1 VKAIILTQG
10 GLALTGQKSAE
21 AILAGKSS
29 EGPNIKWGMK
39 MVSSRN
45 ISRRQKTH
53 TKRVYPEKKAVQL
66 PTNQGEPNRYPVQT
80 KGKSH
85 GEQNNDL
92 MEEVLSRQ
100 NMLKALRRVEQN
112 KGAPGI
118 DNLTIE
124 NLKPYLR
131 QNWLSIKEQLLK
143 GDYKPQP
150 VLRVEIPKPN
160 GGERLL
166 GIPTVIDRLIQQ
178 ALLQILTDIFDPGFS
193 PFSFGFRP
201 NRSTHDAVLKAKEYL
216 EEGYQWVVDLDI
228 EKFFDRINHDML
240 MARVARKIKDK
251 RILKLIR
258 LYLQSGV
265 MVNGVKMS
273 TQEGTP
279 QGGPLSPLL
288 ANILLDDLDK
298 ELEKRGHK
306 FVRYADDSNIYLKSK
321 RAGQR
326 VMESITNF
334 LKVKLRLK
342 VNLEKSAVDITDKRK
357 FLGFNLY
364 HYQEGIRIRIA
375 PQTIKRFKIKIC
387 EITSRSNG
395 QNIIKRI
402 LRLNLYLRGWIQY
415 FSLSDTPYILKM
427 LEGWIRRRLRMCLWK
442 QWKNVRTKY
451 RNLKKLGLPDW
462 AALSLA
468 NTRKAF
474 WHIAGDSLNSALP
487 NAYWANLRLMSLTN
501 RYCEIRSA
509 L

>member
-1 VKAIILTQG
+1 
-10 GLALTGQKSAE
+10 
-21 AILAGKSS
+21 
-29 EGPNIKWGMK
+29 

-45 ISRRQKTH
+45 LSRRQKTH
-53 TKRVYPEKKAVQL
+53 NKRAYPEKKAVQL
-66 PTNQGEPNRYPVQT
+66 PTNQGEPSMYPAQT

-85 GEQNNDL
+85 GEQDNDL

-118 DNLTIE
+118 DNLTVE
-124 NLKPYLR
+124 SLKPYLR
-131 QNWLSIKEQLLK
+131 QNWLSIREQLLK

-160 GGERLL
+160 GEKRLL

-178 ALLQILTDIFDPGFS
+178 ALLQRLTDIFDPGFS

-201 NRSTHDAVLKAKEYL
+201 NRKAHDAIRKAKQYV
-216 EEGYQWVVDLDI
+216 EEGYQRVVDLDI
-228 EKFFDRINHDML
+228 EKFFDHINHDML
-240 MARVARKIKDK
+240 MARVARKVKDK

-265 MVNGVKMS
+265 MVNGVKV
-273 TQEGTP
+273 QIEEGTP
-279 QGGPLSPLL
+279 QGGPLSPLF

-298 ELEKRGHK
+298 GLEKRGHR
-306 FVRYADDSNIYLKSK
+306 FIRYDSNIYLKSK

-326 VMESITNF
+326 VMESIITF

-342 VNLEKSAVDITDKRK
+342 VNLPKSAVDLSDKRK

-364 HYQEGIRIRIA
+364 HYHEGIRIRIA
-375 PQTIKRFKIKIC
+375 PQAIKRFKIKIR

-402 LRLNLYLRGWIQY
+402 FKLNLYIRGWIQY
-415 FSLSDTPYILKM
+415 FSLSDTPYILQR
-427 LEGWIRRRLRMCLWK
+427 LEGWIRRRLRMCQWK
-442 QWKNVRTKY
+442 QWKKIRTKY
-451 RNLKKLGLPDW
+451 CNLIKLGLPDW

-468 NTRKAF
+468 NTRKAY

-487 NAYWANLRLMSLTN
+487 ITYWANLGLMSLIN
-501 RYCEIRSA
+501 RYGDIRSA

>member
-1 VKAIILTQG
+1 MA
-10 GLALTGQKSAE
+10 
-21 AILAGKSS
+21 
-29 EGPNIKWGMK
+29 
-39 MVSSRN
+39 SSRN
-45 ISRRQKTH
+45 ILRRQKTLQ
-53 TKRVYPEKKAVQL
+53 RVYPEKEAVQL
-66 PTNQGEPNRYPVQT
+66 PNNQGEPSRYPAQT
-80 KGKSH
+80 RSQSR
-85 GEQNNDL
+85 GEPNNDL

-100 NMLKALRRVEQN
+100 NMLKALRQVEKN

-118 DNLTIE
+118 DNLTVE

-131 QNWLSIKEQLLK
+131 QNWLFIREQLLK
-143 GDYKPQP
+143 GEYQPQP
-150 VLRVEIPKPN
+150 VLRVEIKKPS

-178 ALLQILTDIFDPGFS
+178 ALLQILTEIFDPGFS

-201 NRSTHDAVLKAKEYL
+201 NRKAHEAIRKAKQYI

-228 EKFFDRINHDML
+228 EKFFDHINHDLL
-240 MARVARKIKDK
+240 MARVARKVKDK

-265 MVNGVKMS
+265 MVNGVKIQ
-273 TQEGTP
+273 TREGTA

-298 ELEKRGHK
+298 ELEKRGHN

-326 VMESITNF
+326 VMESITTF

-342 VNLEKSAVDITDKRK
+342 VNLQKSAVDISDNRK

-364 HYQEGIRIRIA
+364 HYHERIRIRIA
-375 PQTIKRFKIKIC
+375 PQTIKRFKIKIR

-415 FSLSDTPYILKM
+415 FSLSDTPYILPR
-427 LEGWIRRRLRMCLWK
+427 LEGWMRRRLRMCLWK
-442 QWKNVRTKY
+442 QWKKIRTKY
-451 RNLKKLGLPDW
+451 RNLIQLGLPGW
-462 AALSLA
+462 AAHSLA
-468 NTRKAF
+468 NTRKAY

-487 NAYWANLRLMSLTN
+487 NAYWANLGLMSLTN
-501 RYCEIRSA
+501 RYGVIRSA

>member
-1 VKAIILTQG
+1 
-10 GLALTGQKSAE
+10 
-21 AILAGKSS
+21 
-29 EGPNIKWGMK
+29 

-45 ISRRQKTH
+45 ISGRQKTLQ
-53 TKRVYPEKKAVQL
+53 RVCPEKKAVQL
-66 PTNQGEPNRYPVQT
+66 PTNQGEPSRYPAQT

-100 NMLKALRRVEQN
+100 NMLKALRRVEKN
-112 KGAPGI
+112 KGTPGI
-118 DNLTIE
+118 DNLTVE
-124 NLKPYLR
+124 SLKPYLR
-131 QNWLSIKEQLLK
+131 QNWVSIREQLLK

-150 VLRVEIPKPN
+150 VLRVEIDKPN
-160 GGERLL
+160 GGKRLL

-178 ALLQILTDIFDPGFS
+178 ALLQRMTDIFDPGFS
-193 PFSFGFRP
+193 PCSFGFRP
-201 NRSTHDAVLKAKEYL
+201 NRKAHDAVRKAKQYL

-228 EKFFDRINHDML
+228 EKFFDHINHDML
-240 MARVARKIKDK
+240 MARVARKVKDK

-265 MVNGVKMS
+265 MVNGVKVQ
-273 TQEGTP
+273 TEEGTP

-298 ELEKRGHK
+298 EIERRGHR
-306 FVRYADDSNIYLKSK
+306 FVRYADDSNIYLKSE

-326 VMESITNF
+326 VMESITTF

-342 VNLEKSAVDITDKRK
+342 VNLQKSAVDLSDKGK

-364 HYQEGIRIRIA
+364 HYHNRIRIRIA
-375 PQTIKRFKIKIC
+375 PQAIKRCKMKIC

-395 QNIIKRI
+395 QNITKRI
-402 LRLNLYLRGWIQY
+402 SKLNLYLRGWIQY
-415 FSLSDTPYILKM
+415 FSLSDIPYILQR
-427 LEGWIRRRLRMCLWK
+427 LEGWMRRRLRMCQWK
-442 QWKNVRTKY
+442 QWRKIRTKY
-451 RNLKKLGLPDW
+451 CNLIKSGFPNW

-468 NTRKAF
+468 NTRKAY

-487 NAYWANLRLMSLTN
+487 NAYWANLGLMSLIN
-501 RYCEIRSA
+501 RYCEISSA

>member
-1 VKAIILTQG
+1 
-10 GLALTGQKSAE
+10 
-21 AILAGKSS
+21 
-29 EGPNIKWGMK
+29 

-45 ISRRQKTH
+45 MSRRQKTLQ
-53 TKRVYPEKKAVQL
+53 RVCPEKKAVQL
-66 PTNQGEPNRYPVQT
+66 QTNQGEPNMYPAQT

-85 GEQNNDL
+85 GEQDNDL
-92 MEEVLSRQ
+92 MEEALSRH
-100 NMLKALRRVEQN
+100 NMLEALRKVEKN

-118 DNLTIE
+118 DNLTVE
-124 NLKPYLR
+124 NLKPYLC
-131 QNWLSIKEQLLK
+131 QNWLSIREQLLK

-160 GGERLL
+160 GEKRLL
-166 GIPTVIDRLIQQ
+166 GIPKVIDRLIQQ
-178 ALLQILTDIFDPGFS
+178 ALLQILTDIFDPDFS

-201 NRSTHDAVLKAKEYL
+201 NRKAHDAVMKAKQYI

-228 EKFFDRINHDML
+228 EKFFDRINHDLL
-240 MARVARKIKDK
+240 MARVARKLKDK

-265 MVNGVKMS
+265 MVNGVKVL
-273 TQEGTP
+273 TKEGTP

-326 VMESITNF
+326 VMESITTF

-342 VNLEKSAVDITDKRK
+342 VNLQKSAVDIPDKRK

-364 HYQEGIRIRIA
+364 HYKERIRIRIA
-375 PQTIKRFKIKIC
+375 PQTIKRFKIKIR

-442 QWKNVRTKY
+442 QWKKVRTKY
-451 RNLKKLGLPDW
+451 RNLIKLGLPDW

-468 NTRKAF
+468 NTRKAY

-487 NAYWANLRLMSLTN
+487 ITYWANLGLMSLTN
-501 RYCEIRSA
+501 RYCDIRSA

>member
-1 VKAIILTQG
+1 
-10 GLALTGQKSAE
+10 
-21 AILAGKSS
+21 
-29 EGPNIKWGMK
+29 

-45 ISRRQKTH
+45 ILGRQKTLP
-53 TKRVYPEKKAVQL
+53 RACPEKKAVQL
-66 PTNQGEPNRYPVQT
+66 STNQGEPSMYPVQT
-80 KGKSH
+80 KGKSR

-92 MEEVLSRQ
+92 MEEVLARQ
-100 NMLKALRRVEQN
+100 NMLKALRRVEKN

-118 DNLTIE
+118 DNLTVE
-124 NLKPYLR
+124 SLKPYLR
-131 QNWLSIKEQLLK
+131 RNWLLIKEQLLK

-160 GGERLL
+160 GRKRLL

-178 ALLQILTDIFDPGFS
+178 ALLQRLTEIFDPGFS

-201 NRSTHDAVLKAKEYL
+201 NRKAHDAVIKAKQYI

-228 EKFFDRINHDML
+228 EKFFDRINHDLL
-240 MARVARKIKDK
+240 MARVARKVKDK

-265 MVNGVKMS
+265 MVNGVKVQ
-273 TQEGTP
+273 TEEGTP

-298 ELEKRGHK
+298 ELERRGHR

-326 VMESITNF
+326 VMKNITTF

-342 VNLEKSAVDITDKRK
+342 VNLPKSAVDISDNRK

-364 HYQEGIRIRIA
+364 HYYEGIRIRIA
-375 PQTIKRFKIKIC
+375 PQTIKSFKMKIR

-415 FSLSDTPYILKM
+415 FSLSDTPI
-427 LEGWIRRRLRMCLWK
+427 
-442 QWKNVRTKY
+442 
-451 RNLKKLGLPDW
+451 
-462 AALSLA
+462 S
-468 NTRKAF
+468 
-474 WHIAGDSLNSALP
+474 
-487 NAYWANLRLMSLTN
+487 
-501 RYCEIRSA
+501 
-509 L
+509 